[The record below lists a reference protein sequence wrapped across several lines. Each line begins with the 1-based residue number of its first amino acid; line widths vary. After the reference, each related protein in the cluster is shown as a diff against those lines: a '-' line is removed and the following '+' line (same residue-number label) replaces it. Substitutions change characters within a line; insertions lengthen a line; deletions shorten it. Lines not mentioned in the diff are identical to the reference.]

1 LPSSTK
7 SNGIPDG
14 PVTTPL
20 LLSTQREFDCSLII
34 GVVADTHLW
43 SNGHRQFPH
52 EVLELF
58 ERAGVGLILHAG
70 DANDRSVIELLGA
83 VAPVIA
89 VAGNND
95 DALLQMSLARS
106 ERLTVGKWKL
116 GMVHG
121 HGGRSARE
129 VAFETFGDDIDFVVY
144 GHSHIPRSEL
154 RGSTVCFNPGSATDR
169 RWHPHFGVGLIR
181 CDEQGLH
188 PEIIL
193 FNRPSD
199 LAALYTRGQEVRES
213 SSRRQLR

>member
-1 LPSSTK
+1 M
-7 SNGIPDG
+7 
-14 PVTTPL
+14 
-20 LLSTQREFDCSLII
+20 I

-43 SNGHRQFPH
+43 SNGHRQFPG

-58 ERAGVGLILHAG
+58 ERAGVGLVLHAG
-70 DANDRSVIELLGA
+70 DANDRSVIASLA
-83 VAPVIA
+83 AIAPVIA

-95 DALLQMSLARS
+95 DAYLQVTLKRT
-106 ERLTVGKWKL
+106 ERLTFGPWKM

-129 VAFETFGDDIDFVVY
+129 VAFDTFPDGVDFVVY

-154 RGSTVCFNPGSATDR
+154 RGSTVFFNPGSATDR

-181 CDEQGLH
+181 CDDVGLH

-193 FNRPSD
+193 FSRPSE
-199 LAALYTRGQEVRES
+199 LASLYTRDQDI
-213 SSRRQLR
+213 